1 MQDGIGT
8 NAQTLARIRAN
19 AGARLSF
26 AAGEPVSRLRSLTE
40 WGGVRVKFPAP
51 ADRAEAVLI
60 NTGGGI
66 AGGDELQIEVAL
78 AAGAALTVT
87 TQSAERIYRSLGDPA
102 RIATRLDVA
111 AGADL
116 AFVPQE
122 TILFSHARLARTID
136 AGVAPDARLLL
147 AEMTVFG
154 RAAMGERVTEG
165 SLRDRWRIRRGGR
178 LVYADDVQIEGNITA
193 HLERA
198 TIGHGAGGVATLLYV
213 APDAAD
219 RLEDVR
225 ACLAASACRAA
236 ASTWNGLLSVRALGT
251 PQSVRHS
258 VAAAISTLSR
268 RALPRVWCL

>member
-1 MQDGIGT
+1 MQDGIDHR
-8 NAQTLARIRAN
+8 ALTLASIRAK

-26 AAGEPVSRLRSLTE
+26 AAGEPVSRLKSLTE
-40 WGGVRVKFPAP
+40 WGGVRVKFPSP

-87 TQSAERIYRSLGDPA
+87 TQSAERIYRSLGDTA
-102 RIATRLDVA
+102 RISARLDVG

-122 TILFSHARLARTID
+122 SILFSHARLARTID
-136 AGVAPDARLLL
+136 ADVAPDARLLL
-147 AEMTVFG
+147 AETTVFG
-154 RAAMGERVTEG
+154 RAAMGETMTAG
-165 SLRDRWRIRRGGR
+165 SLRDRWRIRRDGT
-178 LVYADDVQIEGNITA
+178 LIYAGDVRIEGNIHELLA
-193 HLERA
+193 HAAIGQSARA
-198 TIGHGAGGVATLLYV
+198 VATLVYV

-225 ACLAASACRAA
+225 ARLAASACRAA
-236 ASTWNGLLSVRALGT
+236 ASSWNGLLSVRALGD
-251 PQSVRHS
+251 PQAVRRA
-258 VAAAISTLSR
+258 VAVAMTTLLR
-268 RALPRVWCL
+268 RALPRVWCV